1 MRRWF
6 LTLGRCAR
14 ALRAV
19 AKVSLWVWGTSGRN
33 LKRTFFVSFFLVFS
47 NTRWVLKFGVGVV
60 AYLCGL
66 LSWWW
71 VVAFRFG
78 CCESFEGVVGLFAAW
93 IGLGWDEIAER
104 IVGGLGG
111 RGSTCVDDR

>member
-1 MRRWF
+1 
-6 LTLGRCAR
+6 
-14 ALRAV
+14 
-19 AKVSLWVWGTSGRN
+19 
-33 LKRTFFVSFFLVFS
+33 
-47 NTRWVLKFGVGVV
+47 
-60 AYLCGL
+60 
-66 LSWWW
+66 
-71 VVAFRFG
+71 VAFRFG